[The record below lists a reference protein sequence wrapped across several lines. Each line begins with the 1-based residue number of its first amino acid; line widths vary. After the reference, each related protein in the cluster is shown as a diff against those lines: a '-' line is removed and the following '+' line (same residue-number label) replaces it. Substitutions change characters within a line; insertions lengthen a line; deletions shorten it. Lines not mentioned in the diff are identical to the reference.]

1 MNALLLLILVA
12 APPAAASPV
21 RLGIDVLLDDPAL
34 IAGKRLGLI
43 TNASGVDGELV
54 PTRVRLANHP
64 GATLVRLFGPE
75 HGLDGARPAGKR
87 IKDAKDPR
95 TGLPVQ
101 SLFGERRGPSKAAL
115 KDIDVLLF
123 DIQDVGSRTY
133 TYTSTMA
140 ASMKA
145 AKAANV
151 PFVVLDRPNP
161 LGGVL
166 FEGPVREERFKSFI
180 GYGPTPVTHGMTI
193 GELAQ
198 FYNTEMGIECDLQVI
213 EIIGWTREMVWA
225 DTGLRWVPTS
235 PGIPHALHAPWY
247 VSTGMFGGVSSNV
260 NEGVGT
266 PQPFELIGATFIDG
280 PALAEAMNAAN
291 LPGVR
296 FRAHQYRPYY
306 SRFKGQL
313 LHGVQ
318 IYIDDA
324 RTFRPLRTALT
335 LLVTVE
341 RLHPGK
347 TKFREGAARVWG
359 NERVLAQVRAGRTV
373 AEIEAGWAGEWAAF
387 AAKRAKYLLY

>member
-1 MNALLLLILVA
+1 MV
-12 APPAAASPV
+12 
-21 RLGIDVLLDDPAL
+21 
-34 IAGKRLGLI
+34 
-43 TNASGVDGELV
+43 
-54 PTRVRLANHP
+54 
-64 GATLVRLFGPE
+64 
-75 HGLDGARPAGKR
+75 
-87 IKDAKDPR
+87 
-95 TGLPVQ
+95 
-101 SLFGERRGPSKAAL
+101 SLFGEQRGPSKAAL

-133 TYTSTMA
+133 TYTATMA

-145 AKAANV
+145 AKAAGV

-161 LGGVL
+161 LGGLL

-193 GELAQ
+193 GELAR
-198 FYNTEMGIECDLQVI
+198 FYNAELGIGCDLQVI
-213 EIIGWTREMVWA
+213 EMKGWSREMVWA

-235 PGIPHALHAPWY
+235 PGVPHALHAPWY

-280 PALAEAMNAAN
+280 PALADAMNAAK

-296 FRAHQYRPYY
+296 FRAHDYRPYY

-318 IYIDDA
+318 IHIDDP

-341 RLHPGK
+341 RLHPAK
-347 TKFREGAARVWG
+347 TRFRKGAARVWG
-359 NERVLAQVRAGRTV
+359 NETVLAEVQAGRSV
-373 AEIEAGWAGEWAAF
+373 AEIEAGWAGEWQAF
-387 AAKRAKYLLY
+387 AEKRAKYLLY